1 MVNRR
6 FALSTCGAAIV
17 GLLGAVSLHGG
28 ETPAARTTYLTVNV
42 PVALPGVALAPGTY
56 IFELAEP
63 GERLDVVRVSSR
75 DRSQVFYTGFT
86 QVVERPAGLREDRP
100 VSFGESRVRAP
111 RPITVWYLPNEST
124 GRRFVYPKGSRQVI
138 GHASN

>member
-17 GLLGAVSLHGG
+17 GLLGAGSVHGG
-28 ETPAARTTYLTVNV
+28 ETAAARTTYLTVNV

-63 GERLDVVRVSSR
+63 GERLDLVRVSSR

-86 QVVERPAGLREDRP
+86 QVVERPAGLRENRP
-100 VSFGESRVRAP
+100 VSFGESGAGSP

-138 GHASN
+138 DHASN

>member
-1 MVNRR
+1 
-6 FALSTCGAAIV
+6 
-17 GLLGAVSLHGG
+17 
-28 ETPAARTTYLTVNV
+28 
-42 PVALPGVALAPGTY
+42 VALAPGTY

-86 QVVERPAGLREDRP
+86 ELVERPAGLREDRP
-100 VSFGESRVRAP
+100 VSFGESRVGST
-111 RPITVWYLPNEST
+111 RPITVWYLPNESI
-124 GRRFVYPKGSRQVI
+124 GCRFIYPKTSLQVI